1 MDDMHKHKVK
11 IMRLKTAAW
20 WIDYVA
26 LVANIPSWLKEQQAI
41 LNHVDRIDTLLQSAF
56 NYLDVNDQA
65 SINQINE
72 DSAAEHRKAIER
84 LSDEKNPHNQFKAQT
99 VGTQAGEQTI
109 YVDNMSRKCAQNDP
123 YAMEQHLLKTLKG
136 ETSDHHPV

>member
-11 IMRLKTAAW
+11 IMRLKSASW
-20 WIDYVA
+20 WIDYVI
-26 LVANIPSWLKEQQAI
+26 LVANVPDWLKEQQAI

-84 LSDEKNPHNQFKAQT
+84 LADDKNPHN
-99 VGTQAGEQTI
+99 
-109 YVDNMSRKCAQNDP
+109 
-123 YAMEQHLLKTLKG
+123 
-136 ETSDHHPV
+136 